1 LYNQLNSVSLNI
13 LIKQIEIMTTT
24 INNINYEIKGEL
36 ELTGRAAMFG
46 YVSQLILKRPNGTKE
61 FWAMRDINGIITL
74 N

>member
-1 LYNQLNSVSLNI
+1 
-13 LIKQIEIMTTT
+13 MTTT